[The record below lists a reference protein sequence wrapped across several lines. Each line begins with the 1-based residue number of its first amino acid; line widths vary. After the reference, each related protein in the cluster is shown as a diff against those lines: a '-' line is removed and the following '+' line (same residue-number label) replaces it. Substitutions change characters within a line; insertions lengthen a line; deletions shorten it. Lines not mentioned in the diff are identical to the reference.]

1 MSFDLTWLKALSA
14 AAFAE
19 PAWQTGATAA
29 LVAVVC
35 LLAMRRARSRLL
47 GGFLRLAVVLI
58 AVTATLAFF
67 HRSAVHERLAER
79 RALET
84 RNFELIARVLAPGS
98 ALACLDG
105 EVGEAVENACEKA
118 VFASPATAAAAVA
131 YMAARLALLADG
143 LGYAGRSDPAFVAT
157 LAGLR
162 RTVELDRFGIV
173 AHVLATRDGC
183 TADECPAFVL
193 MRDVSALKA
202 NLKARAF
209 DAYVARYAA
218 AWATEPKP
226 PAAEKP
232 AEPAPP
238 PQASAPAPSP
248 PVASRY
254 NFPSAASIPPVS
266 IMNAEPPRPAADN
279 AAAEPAA
286 KTPEQPEKPAAP
298 AVRLPVPPKRSPSQ
312 AAAPPAR

>member
-1 MSFDLTWLKALSA
+1 MLLDLTSLAALSA

-19 PAWQTGATAA
+19 PAWEAGATAA

-47 GGFLRLAVVLI
+47 GAFLRLAVVLI

-79 RALET
+79 RALEV
-84 RNFELIARVLAPGS
+84 RNSELIARVLAPG
-98 ALACLDG
+98 AVLACLDG

-118 VFASPATAAAAVA
+118 VFARPETAAAAVA

-143 LGYAGRSDPAFVAT
+143 LSYAGRGDPAFVAT

-183 TADECPAFVL
+183 TADTCPAFVL

-218 AWATEPKP
+218 AWTAELKP
-226 PAAEKP
+226 LVAEKS
-232 AEPAPP
+232 AEPMAP
-238 PQASAPAPSP
+238 PQASAPAPP
-248 PVASRY
+248 MASRY

-266 IMNAEPPRPAADN
+266 IMNAEPPRPAAEN
-279 AAAEPAA
+279 GTAEPVA
-286 KTPEQPEKPAAP
+286 KTLEQPEKPAAP
-298 AVRLPVPPKRSPSQ
+298 AARLPVPPKRSQSQ
-312 AAAPPAR
+312 AAAPPVR